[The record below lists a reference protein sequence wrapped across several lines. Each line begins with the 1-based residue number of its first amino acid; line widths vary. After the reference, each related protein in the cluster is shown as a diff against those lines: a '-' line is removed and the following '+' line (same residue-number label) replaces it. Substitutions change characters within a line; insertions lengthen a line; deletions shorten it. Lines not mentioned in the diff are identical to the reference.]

1 MRAVR
6 VETVHDPHM
15 RKNLLTEF
23 RRAWFARTMTQRN
36 SQPQLL
42 DDTSFDVPRALGGRI
57 AAVLVLVLV
66 LITVTT
72 SAGIGFA

>member
-1 MRAVR
+1 MRGS
-6 VETVHDPHM
+6 HM
-15 RKNLLTEF
+15 QKNMLTALA
-23 RRAWFARTMTQRN
+23 RPWFARTMTQRN

-42 DDTSFDVPRALGGRI
+42 DDTSFDVPRAPGGRI

>member
-1 MRAVR
+1 
-6 VETVHDPHM
+6 
-15 RKNLLTEF
+15 
-23 RRAWFARTMTQRN
+23 MTQRN

-42 DDTSFDVPRALGGRI
+42 DDTSFDVPRALGGHI

>member
-1 MRAVR
+1 MQ
-6 VETVHDPHM
+6 
-15 RKNLLTEF
+15 KNMLT
-23 RRAWFARTMTQRN
+23 ALAGPWFARTMTQRN

-42 DDTSFDVPRALGGRI
+42 DDMSFDMPLVLRGRL

>member
-1 MRAVR
+1 MQ
-6 VETVHDPHM
+6 
-15 RKNLLTEF
+15 KNLLTTF
-23 RRAWFARTMTQRN
+23 AAPWFARPMTQRN

-42 DDTSFDVPRALGGRI
+42 DDTSFDVPLALRDRI